1 MGKNLKHIIFSIYVL
16 LLLFVNNSKSYNELK
31 SNSTIQRN
39 FTLKTTPPQ
48 YFLYA
53 TTFHYSHT
61 DAIDLDTSS
70 PDDNEDEDKDVSEI
84 AFLAQHSQRFAFWHL
99 NTSINNN
106 FYQNHY
112 QGIIIAL
119 TTPPPQV

>member
-1 MGKNLKHIIFSIYVL
+1 MLI
-16 LLLFVNNSKSYNELK
+16 FVNNSETHNELK

-48 YFLYA
+48 HFLHV
-53 TTFHYSHT
+53 TTFHYHHI

-70 PDDNEDEDKDVSEI
+70 SDDNEDEDKDVSEI
-84 AFLAQHSQRFAFWHL
+84 AFLAQPTQRFAFWHL

>member
-1 MGKNLKHIIFSIYVL
+1 MGRIIKHIIFSIYVL
-16 LLLFVNNSKSYNELK
+16 LLLFVNNSKSHNELK

-48 YFLYA
+48 HFLHV
-53 TTFHYSHT
+53 TTFHYHHI

-70 PDDNEDEDKDVSEI
+70 SDDNEDEDKDVSEI
-84 AFLAQHSQRFAFWHL
+84 AFLAQPTQRFAFWHL